1 MRRREFFQGV
11 AATALLSEAALTQE
25 VTAVKQEEKVG
36 RPVRVIS
43 IGFRPKP
50 LQEIASLVDREGA
63 KGADLIILPET
74 MLGQNAPETLDG
86 PAVTTMSA
94 LAKKHQT
101 YVVCAIDRQDGKRRV
116 NSAALIDRMGKVVC
130 VYDKVY
136 PYWSEFDLKPPVQP
150 GLEAPVHQADFGRVG
165 MAICF
170 DVNFPE
176 VWQRLADAGAELIA
190 WSSAYSAGNSL
201 RAHAINHHFYIV
213 TSTYYPDCSV
223 FDITGEE
230 TLYDKGGD
238 LNVTRTTID
247 LDRGIYHQ
255 NFNMDK
261 RDKLLKD
268 HGGDVFQEKWLD
280 REQWFVLRAKR
291 FGVSA
296 RELARQYGMEELRDY
311 LSRSRREI
319 DKMRGWEFAGKVIQ
333 AKN

>member
-1 MRRREFFQGV
+1 MRRREFCQGV

-36 RPVRVIS
+36 RPVHVVS
-43 IGFRPKP
+43 IGFRPRS
-50 LQEIASLVDREGA
+50 LNEIAPLVDREGA
-63 KGADLIILPET
+63 KGADLIVLPET
-74 MLGQNAPETLDG
+74 MLGQNKPETLEG
-86 PAVTTMSA
+86 PAVTTMAA
-94 LAKKHQT
+94 LAEKHRT
-101 YVVCAIDRQDGKRRV
+101 YVVCPIDRQDGKRRV
-116 NSAALIDRMGKVVC
+116 NSALLIDRTGKVVC

-176 VWQRLADAGAELIA
+176 VWQRLADQGAELIA

-230 TLYDKGGD
+230 TLYEKGGN

-261 RDKLLKD
+261 RDRLLKE
-268 HGGDVFQEKWLD
+268 HGDDVFQEKWLD

-291 FGVSA
+291 PGISA
-296 RELARQYGMEELRDY
+296 RELAKRYGMEELRDY

-319 DKMRGWEFAGKVIQ
+319 DKMRGWEFAGK
-333 AKN
+333 ATRG